1 MWQACIPLCA
11 RQVETTLSP
20 TQFAKS
26 KRNSGIAIDRVV
38 SIQKGPGNTLL
49 EPSSS
54 EIFDYG

>member
-1 MWQACIPLCA
+1 
-11 RQVETTLSP
+11 VETTLSP

-26 KRNSGIAIDRVV
+26 KRHSGIAIDRAV
-38 SIQKGPGNTLL
+38 SIQKGSGDTLP